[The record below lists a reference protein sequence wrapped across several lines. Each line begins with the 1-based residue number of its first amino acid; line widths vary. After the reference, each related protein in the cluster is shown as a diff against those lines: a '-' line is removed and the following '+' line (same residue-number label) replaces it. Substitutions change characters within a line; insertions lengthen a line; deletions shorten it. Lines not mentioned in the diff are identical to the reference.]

1 MTADER
7 CELCRIKVAVNGP
20 VRVVVA
26 RTAAL
31 DRRRGA
37 APWPRDARGVFRF
50 DARRNWAAEAHHAR
64 RRRRLRRRRRR
75 CARVQVIFATVFLS
89 TGRRAHCFDESWLV

>member
-1 MTADER
+1 MTTDER

-37 APWPRDARGVFRF
+37 APWPRDARVACSASTRAEIGLPKLTTL
-50 DARRNWAAEAHHAR
+50 DADVDSDAVGDGALECRSFS
-64 RRRRLRRRRRR
+64 RL
-75 CARVQVIFATVFLS
+75 FF
-89 TGRRAHCFDESWLV
+89 